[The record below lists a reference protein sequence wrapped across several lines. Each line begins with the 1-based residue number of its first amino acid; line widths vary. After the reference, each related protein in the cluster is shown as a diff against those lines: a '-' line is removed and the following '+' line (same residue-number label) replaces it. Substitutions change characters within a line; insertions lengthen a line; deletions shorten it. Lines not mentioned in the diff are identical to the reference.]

1 VSAPPLF
8 TRDELVAPARPLF
21 AEPRLVR
28 FQDVDAAGTIYF
40 PRVLEYFAD
49 AYLGLLRAAG
59 LDVPRMLRERS
70 HAAPLKHAEAD
81 FLRPLFFG
89 DEVIAEVVRARVGT
103 TSVHF
108 GHRLRKPAGEVC
120 CVGQTTHV
128 FVDGASFKPT
138 PVPDALRVFI
148 AEAERETSA

>member
-1 VSAPPLF
+1 VSAPSLF
-8 TRDELVAPARPLF
+8 TRDELVLPERSLF
-21 AEPRLVR
+21 SEPRLVR

-59 LDVPRMLRERS
+59 LDVPRMLRERTN
-70 HAAPLKHAEAD
+70 AAPLRHAEAD

-89 DEVIAEVVRARVGT
+89 DEVLAEVVRARIGT

-108 GHRLRKPAGEVC
+108 GHRLRKPDGEVC

-128 FVDGASFKPT
+128 FVDGATFKPA
-138 PVPDALRVFI
+138 PLPDALRDFI
-148 AEAERETSA
+148 ERAERTA